1 MPFLIENIYEVV
13 FAIIIFVLLG
23 TGALVI
29 LTIARRQR
37 RDKYFQRIDDLRQR
51 YSPVIASILTE
62 KIEYARGLE
71 VLRGITGLDRDYA
84 LEHLC
89 LEKKPTPDQ
98 VPTLR
103 KLCEDLGLVKLWQ
116 MRLTGGLDAASIRD
130 AIGRPEGII
139 QRVGKLSFLSRAK
152 AADNLGIIKHHPSWK
167 LLVKALEDSHA
178 DVQDVAVRSLAS
190 IQEPAS
196 FSALVERL
204 QKIIEKPS
212 ETLSLRTI
220 KTALVSF
227 PLNQMVSLLPS
238 LRNSH
243 RRVRFFATDV
253 VREVVERQAA
263 WEEDFSLD
271 SKNFPS
277 ELAEV
282 FLDQLGFDEN
292 PDVRARSAAVIAY
305 LADARSTPVLLTL
318 LDDAQWFVRMHTV
331 RALAKRK
338 FLSQAPQVARRLTDS
353 HWMVRES
360 AARTLLVFGRVGSE
374 QLAQHFLSTEDR
386 YSREQIADEMQRAGL
401 VPTLIAQYGAER
413 EGASTRVI
421 DLMVQMGKTSYLLW
435 SIENNPN
442 QEIRKKFL
450 VHFGEEPDPQI
461 RDWVSHVASTDT
473 DPALRTLAG
482 ELIRVPEPRR
492 EG

>member
-13 FAIIIFVLLG
+13 LAIIIFVLLG

-51 YSPVIASILTE
+51 YSPVLASILTQ
-62 KIEYARGLE
+62 KIEYERGLE
-71 VLRGITGLDRDYA
+71 VLRGITGMDRDYA
-84 LEHLC
+84 LEFLC

-116 MRLTGGLDAASIRD
+116 LRLSGGLDVASLRD
-130 AIGRPEGII
+130 AVGRPEGII
-139 QRVGKLSFLSRAK
+139 QRVGTLSFLSRAK
-152 AADNLGIIKHHPSWK
+152 AADNLGIVKHHPSWK

-178 DVQDVAVRSLAS
+178 DVQAVAVRSLAS
-190 IQEPAS
+190 IQEVES
-196 FSALVERL
+196 FAALVNRL
-204 QKIIEKPS
+204 QEIIQKPS
-212 ETLSLRTI
+212 ETLSLRTV

-227 PLNQMVSLLPS
+227 PLNQMSGLLPS
-238 LRNSH
+238 LKHAH
-243 RRVRFFATDV
+243 RRVRFFTTDI

-263 WEEDFSLD
+263 WEEDFILD
-271 SKNFPS
+271 TKNFPS
-277 ELAEV
+277 ELGET
-282 FLDQLGFDEN
+282 FLETLAFDEN
-292 PDVRARSAAVIAY
+292 PDVRARCAAVIAH

-318 LDDAQWFVRMHTV
+318 LEDSQWFVRMHTV

-353 HWMVRES
+353 HWTVRES

-374 QLAQHFLSTEDR
+374 QLAQHFLSTDDR

-435 SIENNPN
+435 AIENNPN
-442 QEIRKKFL
+442 PEIRKKFL

-461 RDWVSHVASTDT
+461 REWVSHVASTDT

-482 ELIRVPEPRR
+482 ELIRIPEPRR

>member
-37 RDKYFQRIDDLRQR
+37 REKYFQRIDDLRQR
-51 YSPVIASILTE
+51 FSPVIASILTQ
-62 KIEYARGLE
+62 KIEYERGLE
-71 VLRGITGLDRDYA
+71 VLRGISGMDRDYA

-116 MRLTGGLDAASIRD
+116 LRLTGGLDVASIRD
-130 AIGRPEGII
+130 AFGRPDGII

-152 AADNLGIIKHHPSWK
+152 AADNLGVIKHHASWK
-167 LLVKALEDSHA
+167 LLVKALEDPHA
-178 DVQDVAVRSLAS
+178 DVQTVAVRSLAS
-190 IQEPAS
+190 IQEPES
-196 FSALVERL
+196 FTALVERL
-204 QKIIEKPS
+204 HQIIHKPS

-227 PLNQMVSLLPS
+227 PLSQMVSLLPS
-238 LRNSH
+238 LKHSH
-243 RRVRFFATDV
+243 RRIRFFAADV

-271 SKNFPS
+271 GKNFPS

-292 PDVRARSAAVIAY
+292 PDVRARSASVIAY

-318 LDDAQWFVRMHTV
+318 LDDSQWFVRMHTV

-360 AARTLLVFGRVGSE
+360 GARTLLVFGRVGSE

-421 DLMVQMGKTSYLLW
+421 DLLVQMGKTSYLLW
-435 SIENNPN
+435 AIENNPSP
-442 QEIRKKFL
+442 EIRKKFL
-450 VHFGEEPDPQI
+450 VHFGEEQDPQI

-482 ELIRVPEPRR
+482 ELIRIPEPRR

>member
-13 FAIIIFVLLG
+13 LAIIIFVLLG

-37 RDKYFQRIDDLRQR
+37 RDKYFQRMDDLRQR
-51 YSPVIASILTE
+51 YGPVIASILNQ
-62 KIEYARGLE
+62 KIEYDRGIE
-71 VLRGITGLDRDYA
+71 VLRGISGLDRDYA
-84 LEHLC
+84 LEVLL

-116 MRLTGGLDAASIRD
+116 MRLGGGLDVASLRD
-130 AIGRPEGII
+130 ALGRPEGLI
-139 QRVGKLSFLSRAK
+139 QRVGKLSFLARAK
-152 AADNLGIIKHHPSWK
+152 AADNLGIVKHHGSWK
-167 LLVKALEDSHA
+167 LLVKALSDPHA
-178 DVQDVAVRSLAS
+178 DVQAVAVRSLAS
-190 IQEPAS
+190 IQEPES
-196 FSALVERL
+196 FTALVRRL
-204 QKIIEKPS
+204 EEIINKPS
-212 ETLSLRTI
+212 ETLSLRTV

-227 PLNQMVSLLPS
+227 PLDQMSGLLPS
-238 LRNSH
+238 LKNAH
-243 RRVRFFATDV
+243 RRMRFFATDV
-253 VREVVERQAA
+253 IREVVERQAA
-263 WEEDFSLD
+263 WEGDFILD
-271 SKNFPS
+271 SKNFSAELS
-277 ELAEV
+277 ETFLETLA
-282 FLDQLGFDEN
+282 FDEN
-292 PDVRARSAAVIAY
+292 PDVRARCASVISH

-318 LDDAQWFVRMHTV
+318 MEDSQWFVRMHTV

-353 HWMVRES
+353 HWTVRES

-401 VPTLIAQYGAER
+401 VPTIVAQYAAER

-435 SIENNPN
+435 AIENNQS
-442 QEIRKKFL
+442 QEARKKFL
-450 VHFGEEPDPQI
+450 VQFGEEPDPQI
-461 RDWVSHVASTDT
+461 RHWVSQVASTDA

-482 ELIRVPEPRR
+482 ELIRIPEPRG
-492 EG
+492 EN

>member
-13 FAIIIFVLLG
+13 LAIIIFVLLG
-23 TGALVI
+23 TAALVI

-51 YSPVIASILTE
+51 YSPVIASILAQKTE
-62 KIEYARGLE
+62 YERGLE
-71 VLRGITGLDRDYA
+71 ILRGISGLDRDYA
-84 LEHLC
+84 LEILC
-89 LEKKPTPDQ
+89 LENKPSPDQ
-98 VPTLR
+98 IPILR

-116 MRLTGGLDAASIRD
+116 SRLSGSMDVASLKDAM
-130 AIGRPEGII
+130 GRPEGII
-139 QRVGKLSFLSRAK
+139 QRVGALSFLSRAK
-152 AADNLGIIKHHPSWK
+152 AADNLGIIKHHGSWK
-167 LLVKALEDSHA
+167 LLVKALEDPNA
-178 DVQDVAVRSLAS
+178 DVQAVAVRSLAS
-190 IQEPAS
+190 IQEPQS
-196 FSALVERL
+196 FEALLRRL
-204 QKIIEKPS
+204 HDIIQKPS
-212 ETLSLRTI
+212 ETLSLRTV

-227 PLNQMVSLLPS
+227 PLSQMPALLPS
-238 LRNSH
+238 LKHPH
-243 RRVRFFATDV
+243 RRVRFFATDI

-263 WEEDFSLD
+263 WEEDFVLD
-271 SKNFPS
+271 AKNFSP
-277 ELAEV
+277 ELAGV
-282 FLDQLGFDEN
+282 FLEVLAFDEN
-292 PDVRARSAAVIAY
+292 PDVRARCAAVIAH

-318 LDDAQWFVRMHTV
+318 LEDSQWFVRMHTV
-331 RALAKRK
+331 RAMAKRK

-401 VPTLIAQYGAER
+401 VPTLVAQYGAER

-421 DLMVQMGKTSYLLW
+421 DLMVQMGKTSYLIW
-435 SIENNPN
+435 AIENNPN
-442 QEIRKKFL
+442 PDVRKKFL

-461 RDWVSHVASTDT
+461 RHWVSQVASTDA

-482 ELIRVPEPRR
+482 ELIRIPEPR
-492 EG
+492 GDS